1 MSTLR
6 VDTIATRTGSGNIT
20 ASNNIAGNLVGN
32 VTAI

>member
-20 ASNNIAGNLVGN
+20 ASNNIVIIWLV
-32 VTAI
+32 T